1 MRHPW
6 VAMALCLAPV
16 IAVPR
21 QWSVPSI
28 PSPLAFQSLSGVR
41 YSQLRRQAVQF
52 VKAQPRQGFQL
63 VERHADGAF
72 RIHCRDVPVLWLD
85 RRSQH
90 LLLRVSLDAKHRAP
104 DVLQLRALLQRQ
116 MHPLDYLEQVLAGV
130 PEPVLMDRVRW
141 ILAGGCPMGRDVAR
155 NSRAWLDSKEGMLRS
170 TRSVQTPLSRTTP
183 RSPPTRHLPAPSSAP
198 HPPPGP
204 RHRAGSPRPESPRRT
219 GSASAA
225 RARQTCA

>member
-1 MRHPW
+1 MWHHW
-6 VAMALCLAPV
+6 VAMALCLARV
-16 IAVPR
+16 IAAPR
-21 QWSVPSI
+21 QWSLPSI

-52 VKAQPRQGFQL
+52 AKARPRQGFQL

-90 LLLRVSLDAKHRAP
+90 LLLVSLDAKQRAP

-116 MHPLDYLEQVLAGV
+116 MHSLDYLEQVLAGV
-130 PEPVLMDRVRW
+130 PEPVLMDRVQW

-155 NSRAWLDSKEGMLRS
+155 NSRAWLDSKGRMLRS
-170 TRSVQTPLSRTTP
+170 TRSVQTPINRTAP
-183 RSPPTRHLPAPSSAP
+183 RSPPTPPSPAPSCAP
-198 HPPPGP
+198 HRPPDPH
-204 RHRAGSPRPESPRRT
+204 HRAGSPRPEFPRRT
-219 GSASAA
+219 GWASAVHA
-225 RARQTCA
+225 HRTCG